1 MSAQAKLFEQLAER
15 GRKAT
20 EAKPLAPPLP
30 PIGTSPR
37 VPNGPFCPHCTGHA
51 RVVKTHRNQ
60 RGEWVYDE
68 RECDHCGLT
77 YIRDS
82 ATWAPTGESL
92 SWPQFS
98 NGGK

>member
-1 MSAQAKLFEQLAER
+1 MKPRASIAELAER
-15 GRKAT
+15 GAAAT
-20 EAKPLAPPLP
+20 AAKPLVPPLP
-30 PIGTSPR
+30 PLEARPSVPR
-37 VPNGPFCPHCTGHA
+37 GPFCPNCTGLA
-51 RVVKTHRNQ
+51 RVVKSHRK
-60 RGEWVYDE
+60 GGVWVYDE

-82 ATWAPTGESL
+82 ATWAPTGECL